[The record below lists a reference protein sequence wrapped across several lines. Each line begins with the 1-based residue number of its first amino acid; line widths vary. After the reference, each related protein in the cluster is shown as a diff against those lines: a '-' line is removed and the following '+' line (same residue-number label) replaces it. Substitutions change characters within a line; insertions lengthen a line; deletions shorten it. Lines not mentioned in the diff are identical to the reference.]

1 MHFTRY
7 FILIPLLGLSLLTK
21 AQLGGKYTYEFL
33 ELPSGSRVAA
43 LGGNMAPIFDK
54 DLSFAIYNPSLL
66 NSQMNNNFLFHFSDY
81 HADIKYGTV
90 AYAHT
95 FKNGI
100 NTMGAIQYL
109 NYGDFVKT
117 DENGYIIGQFGAT
130 EYAYK
135 LSASKQLFDKI
146 YGGATFKFVTS
157 SLETYQSY
165 GALFDVGMSY
175 VDTANKF
182 TATLVANNIGAQITT
197 YGDGNNEPLP
207 LNIQLGFSKKLAHM
221 PLRIVVVV
229 HHLNVLDFS
238 YQDPSKQNQT
248 IFGSSTQQDNSVSLS
263 DKIFRHFIIGGEL
276 VLSKNF
282 FIQFSYNHQRRKE
295 MITTEMKGLTGYSW
309 GFGLRLSKFYLSY
322 ANSIDYKASRI
333 NHFTFATNIDDWV
346 KIIKKI

>member
-1 MHFTRY
+1 MHFIRY
-7 FILIPLLGLSLLTK
+7 HLLILLLGISFFAN

-33 ELPSGSRVAA
+33 ELPSGSRVSA

-54 DLSFAIYNPSLL
+54 DISFALQNPSLL
-66 NSQMNNNFLFHFSDY
+66 NSQMNNNFLFHYSDY
-81 HADIKYGTV
+81 HTDIKYGTI

-100 NTMGAIQYL
+100 NTLAGIQYL
-109 NYGDFVKT
+109 NYGDFIKT
-117 DENGYIIGQFGAT
+117 DENGYLIGQFGAH

-135 LSASKQLFDKI
+135 LSASKQMFNKI
-146 YGGATFKFVTS
+146 YGGATFKFVSS

-165 GALFDVGMSY
+165 GALFDVAMCY

-182 TATLVANNIGAQITT
+182 TATLVANNIGTQLTT
-197 YGDGNNEPLP
+197 YDNGDFEPVP

-221 PLRIVVVV
+221 PLRIVVVI

-238 YQDPSKQNQT
+238 YEDPSKQNQNV
-248 IFGSSTQQDNSVSLS
+248 FGGTNQQDNSIPLS

-295 MITTEMKGLTGYSW
+295 MTTLEVKGLTGYAW

-322 ANSIDYKASRI
+322 ANSIDYNSSRI
-333 NHFTFATNIDDWV
+333 NHFTFATNIDEWV